1 MNKSAITPNI
11 NPVKPTK
18 PVIPNKPIKHII
30 LTKLQLELV
39 ELVYKFR
46 FVTAQ
51 LVSEKY
57 GRKSKVVMYTRLQL
71 LYNKKILGRYYDGH
85 MRLRGESAYYYLLP
99 NGIAALKAHSD
110 PKLVSRRTLSA
121 TYKDPAAN
129 PTFIA
134 DSLAIFQLYN
144 QYRKLYGEAISFS
157 TKSNMTFDVFD
168 YFPEPIPNGFIRHVE
183 AGTTQYYFL
192 EYIGAHITPVGQYKL
207 VKKYADYVEDG
218 KWSSR
223 RSGSPIILLVCETES
238 VRKAIKKQVVAS
250 DLADDHF
257 QLRLKDSPD
266 NALS

>member
-1 MNKSAITPNI
+1 MNISAITPNI
-11 NPVKPTK
+11 NPVNSTK
-18 PVIPNKPIKHII
+18 PVIPNKPIKHKT

-46 FVTAQ
+46 FVTSQ

-71 LYNKKILGRYYDGH
+71 LCNKKILGRYYNGY

-99 NGIAALKAHSD
+99 NGVAALKAQSD

-121 TYKDPAAN
+121 TYKDPSAK

-144 QYRKLYGEAISFS
+144 RYRKMYGEAISFS

-168 YFPEPIPNGFIRHVE
+168 YFPEPIPNGFIRHVQ
-183 AGTTQYYFL
+183 AGTTQCYFL
-192 EYIGAHITPVGQYKL
+192 EYIGAHVLPVGQYKL
-207 VKKYADYVEDG
+207 VKKYADYFEDDT
-218 KWSSR
+218 WSSR
-223 RSGSPIILLVCETES
+223 RSGSPIILMVCETES

-250 DLADDHF
+250 DLGGDHF
-257 QLRLKDSPD
+257 LLRLKDSPD
-266 NALS
+266 NALA